1 MFKTSIDTSLIRA
14 SNIGEYQVTVSLD
27 DDGPMPRFVTQ
38 SILTIKIGFEA
49 APEIVEEIKGE
60 LDGILNGEAELGIE

>member
-1 MFKTSIDTSLIRA
+1 
-14 SNIGEYQVTVSLD
+14 
-27 DDGPMPRFVTQ
+27 
-38 SILTIKIGFEA
+38 LTIKIGFEA

>member
-1 MFKTSIDTSLIRA
+1 
-14 SNIGEYQVTVSLD
+14 VTVSLE

-38 SILTIKIGFEA
+38 SILMIKIGFEA

-60 LDGILNGEAELGIE
+60 LDDILNDQAELGIE